1 MKRQKK
7 RKRVKVGDLVRAPD
21 GRRGQVSKIEASG
34 QNSPIMATVDGPW
47 GKKEYSPKDLEI
59 TLHVDE
65 PDPLA
70 MPVYAADISRR

>member
-1 MKRQKK
+1 VKRQKK

-21 GRRGQVSKIEASG
+21 GRRG
-34 QNSPIMATVDGPW
+34 W